1 MAKPILV
8 VRTPNYNKELGKLIS
23 AGVNNEY
30 HVLIVAMPEDSEVS
44 FETHN
49 AERLN
54 SLEMKDLKKAVFEHN
69 KARKPKPTILSK
81 AN

>member
-1 MAKPILV
+1 
-8 VRTPNYNKELGKLIS
+8 
-23 AGVNNEY
+23 
-30 HVLIVAMPEDSEVS
+30 MPEDSEVS

-69 KARKPKPTILSK
+69 KASKPKPTILSK